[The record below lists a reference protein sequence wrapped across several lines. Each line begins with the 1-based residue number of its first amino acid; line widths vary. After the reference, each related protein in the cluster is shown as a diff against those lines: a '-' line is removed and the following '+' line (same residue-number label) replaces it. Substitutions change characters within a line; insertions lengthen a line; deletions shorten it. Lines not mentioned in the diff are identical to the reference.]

1 MSHVLPGYP
10 RLTLWYIRGSKEAV
24 AEVVTEADFMATFGS
39 KFNPLEMF
47 LVDSCGDGGGSLY
60 NGLRPLWMATFGPEI
75 GSAHPSSNPGN
86 QPPTCLCS
94 CTQAQ
99 EHMAALWSSNWL
111 SDRSLL
117 VC

>member
-47 LVDSCGDGGGSLY
+47 SVDSCGDEEEAWIMTGGPFSLDG
-60 NGLRPLWMATFGPEI
+60 NIQTRNWICSPL
-75 GSAHPSSNPGN
+75 
-86 QPPTCLCS
+86 
-94 CTQAQ
+94 
-99 EHMAALWSSNWL
+99 
-111 SDRSLL
+111 
-117 VC
+117 V

>member
-47 LVDSCGDGGGSLY
+47 SVDSCGDEEEAWIMTGG
-60 NGLRPLWMATFGPEI
+60 PFGWPV
-75 GSAHPSSNPGN
+75 SYTHLTL
-86 QPPTCLCS
+86 PTINS
-94 CTQAQ
+94 
-99 EHMAALWSSNWL
+99 
-111 SDRSLL
+111 
-117 VC
+117 V

>member
-47 LVDSCGDGGGSLY
+47 LVDSCDDEEEA
-60 NGLRPLWMATFGPEI
+60 WIMA
-75 GSAHPSSNPGN
+75 
-86 QPPTCLCS
+86 
-94 CTQAQ
+94 
-99 EHMAALWSSNWL
+99 
-111 SDRSLL
+111 
-117 VC
+117 